1 MSIYQDIILEYYRNP
16 RNVGHLKSATNQT
29 SLKNPLCG
37 DTIEME
43 IVEKDGVVQEIAYTG
58 SGCAISQASASMLT
72 DFVKGKTKDEIKKID
87 KDVITDMLGIEL
99 SPNRL
104 KCALLSLEA
113 LHILVQDK

>member
-16 RNVGHLKSATNQT
+16 RNFGHLKSATNQT

-87 KDVITDMLGIEL
+87 KEVITDMLGIEL